1 MRIAIGQLWQETNTL
16 NPLATTR
23 ADFEQF
29 GICRGDELV
38 ERMANVNELG
48 GFIQSMRS
56 WAERPEIAGLVRL
69 PAWPSGTATWECFEW
84 LRSEFF
90 EAVDAAGSVDAYL
103 LALHGAM
110 VAERCPDVE
119 GAILEELRK
128 RVGPDVPIVATL
140 DLHANITRE
149 MVNAADVLV
158 MYHSMP
164 HIDIFETG
172 QRGAEALRRIL
183 VEGDKPSTAYCKI
196 PAVVPAENS
205 NTEADAGIAVD
216 LKRRVVELEAQSIVL
231 SAGIAP
237 VQPWMDIPQFG
248 SSVVVT
254 TNNDSRLAQATCT
267 AIAEEFWQRRQ
278 EYMPTLV
285 SVEDAV
291 RFAQEENGLV
301 VLSDAAD
308 ATTSGAPGDSVWI
321 LAELLKYRWPRAAL
335 VTVVAP
341 EVVSQCESVA
351 VGTSTNIRLGGVR
364 DSRFGTTIELKAS
377 IERRFDARFIMT
389 GHIGKNM
396 PIDMG
401 RSVVLRHDNNVFVI
415 VTTRSGPHFAPELF
429 RTAGLEPFDASVV
442 IAKSPCGFRAV
453 YERHASA
460 IYSVKAPGC
469 APSDFWNYDFTK
481 IPRPLW
487 PWDEI
492 ERWTP
497 TESLMQK

>member
-1 MRIAIGQLWQETNTL
+1 MASTMNTL
-16 NPLATTR
+16 WRAFTTLA
-23 ADFEQF
+23 
-29 GICRGDELV
+29 
-38 ERMANVNELG
+38 M
-48 GFIQSMRS
+48 S
-56 WAERPEIAGLVRL
+56 WIGL
-69 PAWPSGTATWECFEW
+69 T
-84 LRSEFF
+84 
-90 EAVDAAGSVDAYL
+90 
-103 LALHGAM
+103 M
-110 VAERCPDVE
+110 
-119 GAILEELRK
+119 
-128 RVGPDVPIVATL
+128 
-140 DLHANITRE
+140 
-149 MVNAADVLV
+149 
-158 MYHSMP
+158 
-164 HIDIFETG
+164 
-172 QRGAEALRRIL
+172 
-183 VEGDKPSTAYCKI
+183 
-196 PAVVPAENS
+196 
-205 NTEADAGIAVD
+205 
-216 LKRRVVELEAQSIVL
+216 
-231 SAGIAP
+231 
-237 VQPWMDIPQFG
+237 
-248 SSVVVT
+248 
-254 TNNDSRLAQATCT
+254 
-267 AIAEEFWQRRQ
+267 
-278 EYMPTLV
+278 
-285 SVEDAV
+285 
-291 RFAQEENGLV
+291 
-301 VLSDAAD
+301 
-308 ATTSGAPGDSVWI
+308 
-321 LAELLKYRWPRAAL
+321 
-335 VTVVAP
+335 P

-469 APSDFWNYDFTK
+469 APSDFWNYDFTN